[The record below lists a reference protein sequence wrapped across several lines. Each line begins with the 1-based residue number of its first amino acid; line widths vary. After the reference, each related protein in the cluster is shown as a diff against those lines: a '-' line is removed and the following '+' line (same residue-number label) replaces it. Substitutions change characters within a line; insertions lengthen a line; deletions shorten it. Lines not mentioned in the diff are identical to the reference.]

1 VGAQEKFISFFKV
14 GILSRVMNARDTA
27 ALETG
32 AGARAA
38 NSSMDDLSD
47 VIHSLDKK
55 AQGEYSFRLLF
66 AANSVEQLREIVP
79 SVHRIFVHARTQ
91 VIEETLGSLSA
102 FYAMFPGYQKF
113 NVFPLWLSEDHHA
126 RLVELG
132 RP

>member
-79 SVHRIFVHARTQ
+79 SVHRIFVHRAHR
-91 VIEETLGSLSA
+91 
-102 FYAMFPGYQKF
+102 
-113 NVFPLWLSEDHHA
+113 
-126 RLVELG
+126 
-132 RP
+132 